1 LIRLIAV
8 LVAALCLAPLLAGC
22 GDAARLDALATQ
34 GRARVVEVVTG
45 DLVRLSD
52 GSDLKLA
59 GVTAPRLDAPYG
71 EASRERL
78 ARMVLGHDV
87 ELLSAGA
94 ARDPFGR
101 KVAQLRLAKGRRWVQ
116 GRMLREGAV
125 RVRTFP
131 ESRALAREMLRRE
144 GEARNEGRGLWALP
158 AYQVKIAG
166 EAAVA
171 PPGFT
176 LVEAQVGQVRTGGDS
191 RLLDLGHG
199 LSAVIPAQAIQ
210 DFDSAGRSPASLEG
224 RLVRLRGYVRNGELR
239 LDHPELL
246 EILNPQ

>member
-1 LIRLIAV
+1 MIRVLAV
-8 LVAALCLAPLLAGC
+8 VLSALLLTAC
-22 GDAARLDALATQ
+22 GEAARLDALAAQ
-34 GRARVVEVVTG
+34 GKAKVVEVVTG
-45 DLVRLSD
+45 DMVRLSD
-52 GSDLKLA
+52 GEDLKLA
-59 GVTAPRLDAPYG
+59 GVTAPKLDEPYG

-78 ARMVLGHDV
+78 ARMVLGQEV
-87 ELLSAGA
+87 ELMSAGA

-131 ESRALAREMLRRE
+131 ESRALAKEMLRRE
-144 GEARNEGRGLWALP
+144 GEARNDKRGLWALP
-158 AYQVKIAG
+158 AYRVLIAS

-176 LVEAQVGQVRTGGDS
+176 LVEAQVAQVRTGTDS

-199 LSAVIPAQAIQ
+199 FSAVIPARAIQ

-224 RLVRLRGYVRNGELR
+224 RLVRLRGYLRDGQLR
-239 LDHPELL
+239 LDHPEGL

>member
-1 LIRLIAV
+1 MIRLLAV
-8 LVAALCLAPLLAGC
+8 VVAALCLAAC
-22 GDAARLDALATQ
+22 GDAARLDALAAQ
-34 GRARVVEVVTG
+34 GKAKVVEVVTG
-45 DLVRLSD
+45 DMVRLSD

-59 GVTAPRLDAPYG
+59 GITAPKLDEPYG

-78 ARMVLGHDV
+78 ATMVLGQEV
-87 ELLSAGA
+87 EMMSAGA

-116 GRMLREGAV
+116 GRMLREGAA

-144 GEARNEGRGLWALP
+144 GEGRNAGRGLWALP
-158 AYQVKIAG
+158 GYRVLIAR

-171 PPGFT
+171 APGFA
-176 LVEAQVGQVRTGGDS
+176 LVEAQVGQVRTGTDS
-191 RLLDLGHG
+191 RRLNLGHG
-199 LSAVIPAQAIQ
+199 LSAIIPARAIQ

-224 RLVRLRGYVRNGELR
+224 RLVRVRGYLRDGELR
-239 LDHPELL
+239 LDHPEGL

>member
-1 LIRLIAV
+1 MTRIVAV
-8 LVAALCLAPLLAGC
+8 LFAALCLTAC
-22 GDAARLDALATQ
+22 GDAARLDALPTQ
-34 GRARVVEVVTG
+34 GRAKVVEVVTG
-45 DLVRLSD
+45 DMVRLSD

-59 GVTAPRLDAPYG
+59 GVTAPKLDAPYG

-78 ARMVLGHDV
+78 AKMVLGHEV

-94 ARDPFGR
+94 ARDPFDR

-116 GRMLREGAV
+116 GQMLREGAV

-144 GEARNEGRGLWALP
+144 GEARNARRGLWALP
-158 AYQVKIAG
+158 SYRVMIAG

-171 PPGFT
+171 PPGFV
-176 LVEAQVGQVRTGGDS
+176 LVEAQVGQVRTGTDS
-191 RLLDLGHG
+191 RRLNLGHG
-199 LSAVIPAQAIQ
+199 FTAIIPARAIH

-224 RLVRLRGYVRNGELR
+224 RLVRLRGYVRDGELR
-239 LDHPELL
+239 LDHPEGL
-246 EILNPQ
+246 EILNPE

>member
-1 LIRLIAV
+1 MIRLLAV
-8 LVAALCLAPLLAGC
+8 VAAALLLTAC

-34 GRARVVEVVTG
+34 GKARVVEVVTG
-45 DLVRLSD
+45 DMVRLSD
-52 GSDLKLA
+52 GSDVKLA
-59 GVTAPRLDAPYG
+59 GITAPRLDAPYG

-78 ARMVLGHDV
+78 ARMVLGQDV

-94 ARDPFGR
+94 ANDPFGR

-144 GEARNEGRGLWALP
+144 GEGRNAKRGLWALP
-158 AYQVKIAG
+158 DYRVLIAG
-166 EAAVA
+166 EAAA
-171 PPGFT
+171 AAPGFT

-191 RLLDLGHG
+191 RILNLGHG
-199 LSAVIPAQAIQ
+199 FSAVIPARAIQ

-224 RLVRLRGYVRNGELR
+224 RLVRVRGYVRDGQLR
-239 LDHPELL
+239 LDHPEGL

>member
-1 LIRLIAV
+1 MIRVVAV
-8 LVAALCLAPLLAGC
+8 VLAALCLAAC

-34 GRARVVEVVTG
+34 GKARVVEVVTG
-45 DLVRLSD
+45 DMVRLSD

-59 GVTAPRLDAPYG
+59 GITAPRLDAPYG

-78 ARMVLGHDV
+78 AKMVLGQDV

-94 ARDPFGR
+94 ATDPFGR

-116 GRMLREGAV
+116 GRMLREGAA

-131 ESRALAREMLRRE
+131 EARALAREMLRRE
-144 GEARNEGRGLWALP
+144 AEGRNARRGLWALP
-158 AYQVKIAG
+158 AYRVLIAG
-166 EAAVA
+166 EGAAA
-171 PPGFT
+171 APGFT
-176 LVEAQVGQVRTGGDS
+176 LVEGQIGQVRTGSDS

-199 LSAVIPAQAIQ
+199 FSAVIPARAIQ

-224 RLVRLRGYVRNGELR
+224 RLVRLRGYVRDGQMR
-239 LDHPELL
+239 LDHPEGL
-246 EILNPQ
+246 EILNPQR

>member
-1 LIRLIAV
+1 MIRIVAV
-8 LVAALCLAPLLAGC
+8 LFAALCLAAC

-34 GRARVVEVVTG
+34 GKAKVVEVVTG
-45 DLVRLSD
+45 DMVRLSD

-59 GVTAPRLDAPYG
+59 GVTAPKLDAPYG

-78 ARMVLGHDV
+78 ARMVLGHEV

-144 GEARNEGRGLWALP
+144 GEARNAGRGLWALP
-158 AYQVKIAG
+158 GYRVMIAK

-171 PPGFT
+171 PPGFA
-176 LVEAQVGQVRTGGDS
+176 LVEAQVGQVRTGTDS
-191 RLLDLGHG
+191 RRLDLGHG
-199 LSAVIPAQAIQ
+199 FTAVIPARAIQ

-224 RLVRLRGYVRNGELR
+224 RLVRLRGYLRDGELQ
-239 LDHPELL
+239 LDHPEAL

>member
-1 LIRLIAV
+1 MIRV
-8 LVAALCLAPLLAGC
+8 LGVVVAALCLAAC
-22 GDAARLDALATQ
+22 GDAARLDALSAQ
-34 GRARVVEVVTG
+34 GKARVVEVVTG
-45 DLVRLSD
+45 DMVRLSD

-59 GVTAPRLDAPYG
+59 GITAPKLDEPYG

-78 ARMVLGHDV
+78 ATMVLGQDV
-87 ELLSAGA
+87 ELMSAGA

-116 GRMLREGAV
+116 GRMLREGAA

-131 ESRALAREMLRRE
+131 ESRALASEMLRRE
-144 GEARNEGRGLWALP
+144 GEGRNAGRGLWALP
-158 AYQVKIAG
+158 GYRVLIAR

-171 PPGFT
+171 PPGFA
-176 LVEAQVGQVRTGGDS
+176 LVEAQVGQVRTGTDS
-191 RLLDLGHG
+191 RRLNLGHG
-199 LSAVIPAQAIQ
+199 LSAIIPARAIQ

-224 RLVRLRGYVRNGELR
+224 RLVRVRGYVRDGELR
-239 LDHPELL
+239 LDHPEGL